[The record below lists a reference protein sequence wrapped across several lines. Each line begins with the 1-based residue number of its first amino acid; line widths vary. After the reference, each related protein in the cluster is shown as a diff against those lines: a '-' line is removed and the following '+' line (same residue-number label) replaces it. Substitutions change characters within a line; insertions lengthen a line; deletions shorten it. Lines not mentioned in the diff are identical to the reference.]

1 MLPTS
6 LTVPASLW
14 GAGEG
19 GREMLVAPG
28 SCKSPPGAA
37 SSVSGKAVAIVAIV
51 ASALTA
57 AVAAAAF
64 TVGGYRE
71 GTVRTVGSAQLLRRQ
86 VPWIRKLG
94 QAPRIGGEG
103 CA

>member
-1 MLPTS
+1 MVERCLLP
-6 LTVPASLW
+6 L
-14 GAGEG
+14 E
-19 GREMLVAPG
+19 
-28 SCKSPPGAA
+28 AA
-37 SSVSGKAVAIVAIV
+37 SPLPGLQASGKAVAIVAIV

-57 AVAAAAF
+57 AAAAAAF
-64 TVGGYRE
+64 TVGGCRE